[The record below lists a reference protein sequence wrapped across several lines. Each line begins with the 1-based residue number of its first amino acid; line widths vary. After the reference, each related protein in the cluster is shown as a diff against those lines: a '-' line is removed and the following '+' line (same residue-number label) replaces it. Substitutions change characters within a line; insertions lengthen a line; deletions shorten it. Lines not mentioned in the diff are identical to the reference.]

1 MQAGVAHGLLRP
13 GHPADAGQL
22 RDLVLGTGLLDE
34 DETGRAASAGLIVA
48 LVHHP

>member
-1 MQAGVAHGLLRP
+1 
-13 GHPADAGQL
+13 
-22 RDLVLGTGLLDE
+22 VLGTGLLDE